1 MEFVFINDWTIWSF
15 ALMSQLIM
23 ASFTVLIISG
33 AVFVAAVVY
42 DIVKQVMAKKYN

>member
-15 ALMSQLIM
+15 AFMMQLIM
-23 ASFTVLIISG
+23 AAFTILFLSG

-42 DIVKQVMAKKYN
+42 DVVRQVFAKKYN